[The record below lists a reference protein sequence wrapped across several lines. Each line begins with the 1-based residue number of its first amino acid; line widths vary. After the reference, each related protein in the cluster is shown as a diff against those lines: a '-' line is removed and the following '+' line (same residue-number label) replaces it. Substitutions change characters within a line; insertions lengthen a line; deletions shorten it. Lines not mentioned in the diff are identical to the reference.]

1 MGENVCTSCHG
12 SGTKWSGVEYY
23 GQHEMVGCDECWGTG
38 FDDVLAGVDDLRALL
53 AQRDGELE
61 ALRET
66 VHGVRELVTL
76 FDHTA
81 VYDLKSDILAA
92 LSDNPESPA
101 LTDKEA

>member
-1 MGENVCTSCHG
+1 MKGDFTRKAMESI
-12 SGTKWSGVEYY
+12 
-23 GQHEMVGCDECWGTG
+23 
-38 FDDVLAGVDDLRALL
+38 LAQNPDREALRLELSETRALL
-53 AQRDGELE
+53 AQRDAELE

-76 FDHTA
+76 FNHTA

>member
-1 MGENVCTSCHG
+1 MTDRTNETLRMSETLNAMMEAV
-12 SGTKWSGVEYY
+12 VAE
-23 GQHEMVGCDECWGTG
+23 
-38 FDDVLAGVDDLRALL
+38 LAITRAQL

-92 LSDNPESPA
+92 LSDNQESLA
-101 LTDKEA
+101 LTDKEEGK

>member
-1 MGENVCTSCHG
+1 MSEKPTFVEPPYFIACANMGQQLTDENAH
-12 SGTKWSGVEYY
+12 
-23 GQHEMVGCDECWGTG
+23 
-38 FDDVLAGVDDLRALL
+38 LRAQL
-53 AQRDGELE
+53 AQREGEIE

>member
-1 MGENVCTSCHG
+1 MTDRTNETLRMSETLNAMMEAV
-12 SGTKWSGVEYY
+12 VAE
-23 GQHEMVGCDECWGTG
+23 
-38 FDDVLAGVDDLRALL
+38 LAITRAQL